1 MRRIAIIN
9 HVTHDLFIE
18 DVDEK
23 ELEEKYNGDEQSYI
37 DDSYELDGD
46 YSWDWIT
53 DITYFPKEDKTPIDV
68 EPTEWL

>member
-9 HVTHDLFIE
+9 HVTHGLYIE
-18 DVDEK
+18 DIDEK
-23 ELEEKYNGDEQSYI
+23 ELEEKYNGDEQAYI
-37 DDSYELDGD
+37 EDNYDLED

-53 DITYFPKEDKTPIDV
+53 DIIYFPKEDKTPIDF

>member
-9 HVTHDLFIE
+9 HVTHGLYIE
-18 DVDEK
+18 DIDEK
-23 ELEEKYNGDEQSYI
+23 ELEEKYNGDEQAYI
-37 DDSYELDGD
+37 DDNYDLED

-53 DITYFPKEDKTPIDV
+53 DIIYFPKEDKTPIDF

>member
-9 HVTHDLFIE
+9 HITHALYIE

-53 DITYFPKEDKTPIDV
+53 DIFFFPKEDKTPIDF
-68 EPTEWL
+68 EPSEWL